1 MNYSQSELEYI
12 KSNILKGVRPDLR
25 NIYTSRVLNINPF
38 LNTQADRSFE
48 IRLLQSHIILSV
60 QFTEEIYNQHIN
72 SNFILPEILKNCLIP
87 TLQQYNLGMNIY
99 LDVVNDDGN
108 IIYMFFAG
116 LKHMLQNIYVP
127 DINNLDKDVIVSFDV
142 PEIYTFAIFNDVK
155 KDIFIIDPIKIEEE
169 SCDILL
175 NVFCKNNLFSI
186 VTYKSNYISKNVID
200 EIFLHINN
208 II

>member
-99 LDVVNDDGN
+99 LDVVNDDVY